1 MIDLINRLKGD
12 DMIKVRLS
20 ELMGLHK
27 VRSFS
32 YLEKE
37 TGITR
42 KTLTKLYD
50 GEGKGIDYDTLDKL
64 CRYFQCCV
72 GDLLEF
78 EDKE

>member
-1 MIDLINRLKGD
+1 
-12 DMIKVRLS
+12 MIKVRLS

-27 VRSFS
+27 VKSFS

-64 CRYFQCCV
+64 CKYFGCTV
-72 GDLLEF
+72 GDILEF